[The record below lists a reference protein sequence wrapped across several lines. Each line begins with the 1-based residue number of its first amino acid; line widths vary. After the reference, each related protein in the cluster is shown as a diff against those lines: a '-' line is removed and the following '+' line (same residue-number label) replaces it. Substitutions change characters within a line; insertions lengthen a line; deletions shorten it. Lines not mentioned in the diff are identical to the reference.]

1 MTITT
6 DGERI
11 IGVTFNNIEHLIKSS
26 FDKCIKYSQCK
37 AKESNNVDKEKLRTE
52 KNAQKLSQNVKPP
65 TPEKT
70 DTHPSNSVKYGIHGV
85 SEESGI
91 TYSHDLGNPI
101 PLPIYPSEEH
111 YSATISLASAN
122 FHDSPAAKD
131 SFLKIRNSNRD
142 TIILHV
148 PDVFRKK
155 TLHEENPSTGEK
167 PSDEQSTYV
176 DDPLLII
183 PGPPVTQM
191 TSNEDAP
198 VTARVSSTELQPS
211 S

>member
-1 MTITT
+1 MGTERKEDTIKIY
-6 DGERI
+6 GSP
-11 IGVTFNNIEHLIKSS
+11 L
-26 FDKCIKYSQCK
+26 YPL
-37 AKESNNVDKEKLRTE
+37 A
-52 KNAQKLSQNVKPP
+52 
-65 TPEKT
+65 PEKT